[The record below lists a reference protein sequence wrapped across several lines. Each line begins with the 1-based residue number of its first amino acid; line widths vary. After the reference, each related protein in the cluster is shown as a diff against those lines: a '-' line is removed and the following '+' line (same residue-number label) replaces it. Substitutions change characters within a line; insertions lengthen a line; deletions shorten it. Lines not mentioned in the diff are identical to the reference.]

1 MSQIDVFHQETLLK
15 LLKEPWE
22 TDNRAKWEDGT
33 PIMTKR
39 IPFVIIEYDL
49 SKEFPAPTIRPVP
62 MKTCF
67 REVDWIYRQRSNDVR
82 NFKGKIWDSWA
93 DESGTIGKA
102 LTENGAFIQ

>member
-1 MSQIDVFHQETLLK
+1 MTQIDLFHQQTLQD
-15 LLKEPWE
+15 LLAEPWE
-22 TDNRAKWEDGT
+22 VDNRATWKDGT

-39 IPFVIIEYDL
+39 IPFVIREYDL

-67 REVDWIYRQRSNDVR
+67 REIDWIYRQRSNDVR